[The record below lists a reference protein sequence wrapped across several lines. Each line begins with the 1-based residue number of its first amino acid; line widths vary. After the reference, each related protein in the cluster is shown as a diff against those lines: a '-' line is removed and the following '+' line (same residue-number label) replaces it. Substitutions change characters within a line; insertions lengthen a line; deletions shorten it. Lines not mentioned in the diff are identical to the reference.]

1 MGVSGYFK
9 IHRTLLEHPYWCRGE
24 FTKGQAI
31 VDLVGHARWKEG
43 FAEIAGRRIPL
54 KVGDLCWS
62 IKQLSS
68 RWGWSYN
75 KVRRFLNELKADNFL
90 DYQNYTVTTVISITN
105 FAQYQNGESPDE
117 RPDERPDE
125 SQKKKVKKDKNNK
138 YSILFEDFWKMYPA
152 RGGVKSGKSTAW
164 KAWQKMGCEDISHE
178 VMVGLKAQMKSE
190 QWTKDDGQFIP
201 MASTFL
207 NQKRWE
213 VEIVPRGTSN
223 TSFID
228 RMLTVHDREILE
240 KLIKDSDPSDMKN
253 FEAYCSGDKAIPPIL
268 KSMMEEERNAK

>member
-1 MGVSGYFK
+1 VSGYFK
-9 IHRTLLEHPYWCRGE
+9 VHRSLLEHPYWCRGE
-24 FTKGQAI
+24 FTKGQAV

-43 FAEIAGRRIPL
+43 FADIAGRRIPL
-54 KVGDLCWS
+54 KKGDLCWS
-62 IKQLSS
+62 IKQLAG

-125 SQKKKVKKDKNNK
+125 SQKKKVKKERSNK
-138 YSILFEDFWKMYPA
+138 YSAFFENFWKLYPA
-152 RGGVKSGKSTAW
+152 RGGVKSGKAQAW
-164 KAWQKMGCEDISHE
+164 KAWQKLGNDTHYDS
-178 VMVGLKAQMKSE
+178 VMQGLKVQMKSE

-213 VEIVPRGTSN
+213 VEIVPRGTS
-223 TSFID
+223 SGID
-228 RMLTVHDREILE
+228 QLVGEAKQILRQ
-240 KLIKDSDPSDMKN
+240 LIADSDPSLMSNLD
-253 FEAYCSGDKAIPPIL
+253 AYCLGTKPIPPDL
-268 KSMMEEERNAK
+268 RSLMQEEIKERKKC